1 MAKKYG
7 PFRAEVTIGE
17 KYGPAMAITDQ
28 NDADEYFDVL
38 VDHYLT
44 NWGGTREHAESIERQ
59 NLGYYAGYGSN
70 ADRER
75 IERLFRCAHPVFGAI
90 AEHVAPS
97 MAEAFG
103 AGIAA
108 GMHAD
113 GKGGF

>member
-75 IERLFRCAHPVFGAI
+75 IERGRAATHCA
-90 AEHVAPS
+90 ELPS
-97 MAEAFG
+97 ERRLELSSCERRRM
-103 AGIAA
+103 
-108 GMHAD
+108 
-113 GKGGF
+113 